1 MNVRTLFTICL
12 IALTGKLVAQIN
24 LIDSTVQV
32 INYWSKGE
40 KQSYSVSSYK
50 YKIKDSDTISTESV
64 IYDID
69 VKVKGA
75 SKNSY
80 TIEWVYRH
88 VKMEGQNPAVSN
100 LFNLNKDMKIIYRTD
115 ELGVFVEVVNWKQI
129 QKHILKASAALNKK
143 LNPTPE
149 LKLALKQ
156 IESLYASKAA
166 IESSSIKD
174 IQQFHTF
181 HGAKYKLG
189 EQLEGEMKLPNIL
202 GPEPFDATFL
212 VFLEE
217 INPEENNYILHASQE
232 IDKSQISDA
241 TFNFLVNMAKAGN
254 IAPPA
259 RAQFDELRH
268 ETLTSSRI
276 HNSGWLIYSIQST
289 TVSSDAYRNVEERI
303 IEIK

>member
-100 LFNLNKDMKIIYRTD
+100 LFNLNKDMK
-115 ELGVFVEVVNWKQI
+115 N
-129 QKHILKASAALNKK
+129 
-143 LNPTPE
+143 
-149 LKLALKQ
+149 
-156 IESLYASKAA
+156 
-166 IESSSIKD
+166 
-174 IQQFHTF
+174 
-181 HGAKYKLG
+181 
-189 EQLEGEMKLPNIL
+189 NI
-202 GPEPFDATFL
+202 
-212 VFLEE
+212 
-217 INPEENNYILHASQE
+217 
-232 IDKSQISDA
+232 
-241 TFNFLVNMAKAGN
+241 
-254 IAPPA
+254 
-259 RAQFDELRH
+259 
-268 ETLTSSRI
+268 
-276 HNSGWLIYSIQST
+276 
-289 TVSSDAYRNVEERI
+289 
-303 IEIK
+303 